1 MFSISRKNFKM
12 ADENA
17 WEPLVETLTK
27 SFSNLSP
34 QILPGMHGAK
44 KVVSLVQNLLQRGLH
59 TFRFKC
65 EIVNSRFCYN

>member
-17 WEPLVETLTK
+17 WEPLVGTLTK

-44 KVVSLVQNLLQRGLH
+44 KVASLVQNLL
-59 TFRFKC
+59 
-65 EIVNSRFCYN
+65 

>member
-12 ADENA
+12 AENA

-44 KVVSLVQNLLQRGLH
+44 KVVLLVKNLL
-59 TFRFKC
+59 
-65 EIVNSRFCYN
+65 

>member
-17 WEPLVETLTK
+17 WESLVETLTK

-44 KVVSLVQNLLQRGLH
+44 KVVSLVQNVL
-59 TFRFKC
+59 
-65 EIVNSRFCYN
+65 